1 MLEDSAEALDE
12 TLVATLDNLCVSSCF
27 LAAARETSESSLF
40 EGVGILI
47 GVTKGVELVGCD
59 VIFGSPGTTFGRDER
74 RPLSSLRLMSS
85 LVSVTFDVVAA
96 SRIVRRKVTNCSSCD
111 LKKIMFFPKKKL
123 QRFFIFE
130 ISFQTKQSILIR
142 RT

>member
-12 TLVATLDNLCVSSCF
+12 TLVATLDNLCVNSCF

-111 LKKIMFFPKKKL
+111 LKKIMFFPKKNCKDSLFSKL
-123 QRFFIFE
+123 VF
-130 ISFQTKQSILIR
+130 KQNKAF
-142 RT
+142 